1 MERVHWRAM
10 STLENTNHR
19 LGDQRIELTIGI
31 LLRVGV
37 ILAAAVVLF
46 GGVLYLVRH
55 GGQPVPDYKTFHG
68 SGAPRSI
75 SAIISGSLGL
85 HDRAIIE
92 LGLLLLIA
100 TPVARVIFSAVVF
113 AFEKDALYVVI
124 TLFVLAVL
132 LFSLFGHLLT

>member
-1 MERVHWRAM
+1 M
-10 STLENTNHR
+10 SALDNTNHR
-19 LGDQRIELTIGI
+19 LEDHQIELTIGT

-37 ILAAAVVLF
+37 MLAAAVVLF
-46 GGVLYLVRH
+46 GGVLYLVRY
-55 GGQPVPDYKTFHG
+55 GGMPVPNYKTFHG

-75 SAIISGSLGL
+75 SAIISESLAL

-100 TPVARVIFSAVVF
+100 TPVARVIFSAVAF
-113 AFEKDALYVVI
+113 AFEKDWLYVYI

-132 LFSLFGHLLT
+132 LFSLFGHTLM